1 MESLLEMYWFTFVI
15 YLSYCAE
22 LLYCLATGW
31 IYESVII
38 RSEEKIEL
46 EANWL
51 ECMFYPSR
59 NQSTAEFYYWRPLHN
74 CILLTQCLHLETITD
89 EGKKRQKIS
98 IIYRADD
105 TAYQKEK
112 RPEVGFPPYKKILII
127 KICWMV
133 WGETL
138 FWLYNLITQYF
149 FEKWVHLICVCRIL
163 FSDPNMVGITL
174 STLIANIST
183 NL

>member
-1 MESLLEMYWFTFVI
+1 MESLLDMYWFTFVI
-15 YLSYCAE
+15 YLSYRAE

-89 EGKKRQKIS
+89 EGKKK
-98 IIYRADD
+98 D
-105 TAYQKEK
+105 K
-112 RPEVGFPPYKKILII
+112 RLASFTEQMILHTRKKKGLKWAFLLI
-127 KICWMV
+127 KK
-133 WGETL
+133 
-138 FWLYNLITQYF
+138 Y
-149 FEKWVHLICVCRIL
+149 
-163 FSDPNMVGITL
+163 
-174 STLIANIST
+174 
-183 NL
+183 